1 MINSTFTRYYCKYGC
16 ACSCNRTVEYE
27 STWRVCFGVEETG
40 VSEQNWGR
48 IGQSMSKSGWD
59 EVRKILGK
67 GMSESYGEKLN
78 KTTDVS

>member
-48 IGQSMSKSGWD
+48 TGQSMSKSG
-59 EVRKILGK
+59 
-67 GMSESYGEKLN
+67 
-78 KTTDVS
+78 